1 VADRTY
7 LQTNVVN
14 GGSSSIFVDGA
25 TGATGNAG
33 STNPSGVLIIGYFKS
48 SGYFNLDGAIK
59 ELIIYDSDQSDN
71 RTAIEANMG
80 EVYSIDLPS
89 GVDPGFDQVDG
100 FVETWYD
107 QSGNG
112 NDVTQST
119 ASKQPK
125 IVNAGSLVTVN
136 SKASFKFDGTDD
148 FLERETY
155 TQGTLSQPNTFFSVA
170 ELDVYADENRKLY
183 DGHLNTARNMFQL
196 STTGSGQF
204 AHFAGTVVATGENAD
219 ADRHLFTSLLNG
231 ASSSLR
237 IDGTE
242 KTTGNPS
249 TQGMTGIV
257 IGANH
262 DTANNFWD
270 GDIQELIIYNS
281 NQTSNFTALET
292 NVNSHYSI
300 F

>member
-1 VADRTY
+1 MHISLDSALGQQRRLNQVGETI
-7 LQTNVVN
+7 
-14 GGSSSIFVDGA
+14 SSIAAPIAAYSLRSLTGGDPRAVRVRRDTDSAEQDFTVSEINSGA
-25 TGATGNAG
+25 LVAYVGSGN
-33 STNPSGVLIIGYFKS
+33 
-48 SGYFNLDGAIK
+48 
-59 ELIIYDSDQSDN
+59 
-71 RTAIEANMG
+71 
-80 EVYSIDLPS
+80 
-89 GVDPGFDQVDG
+89 DG

-112 NDVTQST
+112 NDVTQTT
-119 ASKQPK
+119 AANQPK

-281 NQTSNFTALET
+281 NETSNFTALET
-292 NVNSHYSI
+292 NINSHYSI